1 MHGVMLFLWVGLP
14 GQQLHHTWQLP
25 VEIVSWVRLSRYVDL
40 SCGSKLGARQDG
52 YMFHDPFENYKSSI
66 VYLTKRVVQL
76 LTCREHNMK
85 NSARPFL
92 SFEHFN
98 NLLPIKLFLRLGR
111 IVVLRPKDAGA
122 TIAELHKD
130 TIWLNFFDNL
140 FMISNTCQMK
150 S

>member
-1 MHGVMLFLWVGLP
+1 
-14 GQQLHHTWQLP
+14 
-25 VEIVSWVRLSRYVDL
+25 
-40 SCGSKLGARQDG
+40 
-52 YMFHDPFENYKSSI
+52 MFHDPFENYKSSI

-98 NLLPIKLFLRLGR
+98 NLFPIKLFLRLGR
-111 IVVLRPKDAGA
+111 IVVLRPKDTGS

-130 TIWLNFFDNL
+130 TSWLNFFDNL
-140 FMISNTCQMK
+140 FVISNLSKEKLAAHLFDVINALLRNMSCADQK
-150 S
+150 DLRYFCKVWAEKE

>member
-1 MHGVMLFLWVGLP
+1 
-14 GQQLHHTWQLP
+14 
-25 VEIVSWVRLSRYVDL
+25 
-40 SCGSKLGARQDG
+40 
-52 YMFHDPFENYKSSI
+52 MFHDPFENYKSSI